1 MLTIVKSWMTHKSY
15 LLLLSLLAAFY
26 STTAL
31 AQKAG
36 SGADQVET
44 FAAPIA
50 GLPTEGSLWG
60 MPVNLHGQTTYINQ
74 RYNNFTSSYSGQNS
88 LDSLKSMSYTW
99 SGTLFFGARIAPN
112 TDVYFNPEVV
122 SGVPFS
128 DLAGLGGFTNGE
140 ATKANGA
147 QAKFYSA
154 RAFVRQTINQEGDK
168 VVLENEANQITQT
181 VSSNRV
187 VLTGGQFSTL
197 DIFDDSRYAKDPRIQ
212 FMNWG
217 NMTYLAYDYA
227 ADARGYSWGLAGEW
241 YLDNW
246 VMRASRM
253 LAPKSPNGRDL
264 NWQIFNAYGDQVEV
278 ERQHNIAEL
287 PGKISVLAYRNNMIL
302 ARFQDATN
310 YINQDPAT
318 RQGTQAIN
326 NVRSSNQIK
335 TGIGINAEQALT
347 KDLGIYGRAFT
358 SDGHTETMSFT
369 EADNSVSIGMGING
383 TQWKRPDDTIGISMM
398 QNGLSSYRRGY
409 LQAGG
414 VSYFIG
420 DYASPSQTI
429 SYSPER
435 IGEIYYNATVIKN
448 VLAGLNFQH
457 IINPAYNS
465 ARGPVNIL
473 SFRIHA
479 EF

>member
-1 MLTIVKSWMTHKSY
+1 MSMIGTILGVAINTPV
-15 LLLLSLLAAFY
+15 F
-26 STTAL
+26 

-36 SGADQVET
+36 SGADQVESV
-44 FAAPIA
+44 AEPIE
-50 GLPTEGSLWG
+50 GIPTEGSIWG
-60 MPVNLHGQTTYINQ
+60 IPVNLHGQTTYINQ
-74 RYNNFTSSYSGQNS
+74 RYNNFTSSYSGENS
-88 LDSLKSMSYTW
+88 LDAQKSMSYTW

-112 TDVYFNPEVV
+112 TDIYFNPEVV

-128 DLAGLGGFTNGE
+128 GLVGLGGFTNGE
-140 ATKANGA
+140 ATKAGGA

-197 DIFDDSRYAKDPRIQ
+197 DIFDDSRYAKDPRVQ

-253 LAPKSPNGRDL
+253 ITPKSPNGRDL
-264 NWQIFNAYGDQVEV
+264 NWQIFKAYGDQVEV
-278 ERQHNIAEL
+278 ERQHNIGDL
-287 PGKISVLAYRNNMIL
+287 SGKVSVLGYRNKMIL

-310 YINQDPAT
+310 YVIQNNA
-318 RQGTQAIN
+318 QGTQAIN
-326 NVRSSNQIK
+326 DVRNNYQYK
-335 TGIGINAEQALT
+335 TGIGINAEQALAS
-347 KDLGIYGRAFT
+347 DMGVYMRALT

-369 EADNSVSIGMGING
+369 EADNSISVGFSVDGVRWN
-383 TQWKRPDDTIGISMM
+383 RPKDTIGISMM
-398 QNGLSSYRRGY
+398 QNGLSSYRRNY
-409 LQAGG
+409 LQNGG

-420 DYASPSQTI
+420 DYASPTQTI
-429 SYSPER
+429 TYKPEQ
-435 IGEIYYNATVIKN
+435 IAELYYNAMVVQN
-448 VLAGLNFQH
+448 VLLGVNYQH
-457 IINPAYNS
+457 INNPAYNS
-465 ARGPVNIL
+465 ARGPVSIF
-473 SFRIHA
+473 SFRVHA

>member
-1 MLTIVKSWMTHKSY
+1 MTRKLYLT
-15 LLLLSLLAAFY
+15 LLLSIFCTLLGTSAF
-26 STTAL
+26 

-36 SGADQVET
+36 SGSDQIAS
-44 FAAPIA
+44 FASPID
-50 GLPTEGSLWG
+50 GLPTEGTFFDLP
-60 MPVNLHGQTTYINQ
+60 MNLHGQTTYINQ
-74 RYNNFTSSYSGQNS
+74 RYNNFNASYSGQNS
-88 LDSLKSMSYTW
+88 LAAANSMSYTW
-99 SGTLFFGARIAPN
+99 SGTLYYGARLAPN
-112 TDVYFNPEVV
+112 TDVYFNPEVI

-128 DLAGLGGFTNGE
+128 GLVGLGGFSNGE

-168 VVLENEANQITQT
+168 VLLENEANQITQT

-187 VLTGGQFSTL
+187 VVTAGQFSTL

-241 YLDNW
+241 YLDHW
-246 VMRASRM
+246 VLRASRM
-253 LAPKSPNGRDL
+253 LTPKNPNGRDL
-264 NWQIFNAYGDQVEV
+264 NWQIFNTYGDQVEI
-278 ERQHNIAEL
+278 ERQHNIADL
-287 PGKISVLAYRNNMIL
+287 PGKVSVLAYRNKMIL

-310 YINQDPAT
+310 YVIANNA
-318 RQGTQAIN
+318 QGTQAIN
-326 NVRSSNQIK
+326 NVRSNYQYK
-335 TGIGINAEQALT
+335 TGVGLHGEQALT

-369 EADNSVSIGMGING
+369 EADNSISVGLGMNG
-383 TQWKRPDDTIGISMM
+383 TSWSRPKDSIGISMM
-398 QNGLSSYRRGY
+398 QNGLSSNRKNY

-420 DYASPSQTI
+420 DYAGPGKTI
-429 SYSPER
+429 SYRPER
-435 IGEIYYNATVIKN
+435 IAELYYNATVIKN

-457 IINPAYNS
+457 ISNPAYNA
-465 ARGPVNIL
+465 ARGPVNIV

>member
-1 MLTIVKSWMTHKSY
+1 MTRKPH
-15 LLLLSLLAAFY
+15 LLLLSLLIAVC

-36 SGADQVET
+36 SGADQIET
-44 FAAPIA
+44 FAAPIP
-50 GLPTEGSLWG
+50 GLPTEGNIWG

-74 RYNNFTSSYSGQNS
+74 RYNNFKSSYSGQNS

-154 RAFVRQTINQEGDK
+154 RAFARHTINQEGDK

-287 PGKISVLAYRNNMIL
+287 PGKVSVLAYRNQMIL

-318 RQGTQAIN
+318 RQGSQAIN

-335 TGIGINAEQALT
+335 TGIGLNAEQALT

-369 EADNSVSIGMGING
+369 EADNSISVGMGING

-398 QNGLSSYRRGY
+398 QNGLSSYRRSY

-420 DYASPSQTI
+420 DYAGPSQTI

>member
-1 MLTIVKSWMTHKSY
+1 MICTFFGAT
-15 LLLLSLLAAFY
+15 AF
-26 STTAL
+26 

-36 SGADQVET
+36 SGSDQIAS
-44 FAAPIA
+44 FASPID
-50 GLPTEGSLWG
+50 GLPTEGTLFG
-60 MPVNLHGQTTYINQ
+60 LPVNIHGQTTYINQ
-74 RYNNFTSSYSGQNS
+74 RYNNFTSSYSGENS
-88 LDSLKSMSYTW
+88 LSSLKSMSYTW
-99 SGTLFFGARIAPN
+99 SGTLFLGARLAPN
-112 TDVYFNPEVV
+112 TDIYFNPEVV

-128 DLAGLGGFTNGE
+128 DLSGLGGFTNGE

-154 RAFVRQTINQEGDK
+154 RAFLRQTINQEGDK

-187 VLTGGQFSTL
+187 VVTAGQFSTL
-197 DIFDDSRYAKDPRIQ
+197 DIFDDSKYAKDPRIQ

-227 ADARGYSWGLAGEW
+227 ADARGYSTGLAGEW
-241 YLDNW
+241 YLSNW

-253 LAPKSPNGRDL
+253 LAPKTPNGRDL
-264 NWQIFNAYGDQVEV
+264 NWQIFNTYGDQIEV
-278 ERQHNIAEL
+278 ERQHNIADL
-287 PGKISVLAYRNNMIL
+287 PGKVSVLAYRNRMIL

-310 YINQDPAT
+310 YVLANNA
-318 RQGTQAIN
+318 QGTQAIN
-326 NVRSSNQIK
+326 NVRTNYQYK
-335 TGIGINAEQALT
+335 TGIGVNGEQALT

-369 EADNSVSIGMGING
+369 EADNSISVGMGLNG
-383 TQWKRPDDTIGISMM
+383 TSWSRPKDTVGISMM
-398 QNGLSSYRRGY
+398 QNGLSSYRKNY
-409 LQAGG
+409 LQNGG

-420 DYASPSQTI
+420 DYASPGQTI
-429 SYSPER
+429 SYRPER
-435 IGEIYYNATVIKN
+435 IGEVYYNATVIKN

-457 IINPAYNS
+457 INNPAYNA

>member
-1 MLTIVKSWMTHKSY
+1 MTRKIY
-15 LLLLSLLAAFY
+15 LLLLLSIICTVFGATAF
-26 STTAL
+26 
-31 AQKAG
+31 AQRAG
-36 SGADQVET
+36 SGADQIAG
-44 FAAPIA
+44 FAEAIQ
-50 GLPTEGSLWG
+50 GLPTEGELFG
-60 MPVNLHGQTTYINQ
+60 LPVNVHGQTTYINQ

-88 LDSLKSMSYTW
+88 MSALKSMSYTW
-99 SGTLFFGARIAPN
+99 SGTLFFGARLAPN
-112 TDVYFNPEVV
+112 TDIYFNPEVI

-128 DLAGLGGFTNGE
+128 GLTGLGGFTNGE

-154 RAFVRQTINQEGDK
+154 RAFLRQTINQEGDK
-168 VVLENEANQITQT
+168 IVLENEANQITQT

-187 VLTGGQFSTL
+187 VITAGQFSTL
-197 DIFDDSRYAKDPRIQ
+197 DIFDDSRYAKDPRVQ

-227 ADARGYSWGLAGEW
+227 ADARGYSTGLAGEW
-241 YLDNW
+241 YLGNW

-253 LAPKSPNGRDL
+253 LAPKTPNSRDL
-264 NWQIFNAYGDQVEV
+264 NWQIFNTYGDQVEV
-278 ERQHNIAEL
+278 ERQHHIGDL
-287 PGKISVLAYRNNMIL
+287 PGKVSVLAYRNKMIL

-310 YINQDPAT
+310 YVVANNA
-318 RQGTQAIN
+318 QGTQAIN
-326 NVRSSNQIK
+326 NVRNNYQYK
-335 TGIGINAEQALT
+335 TGIGVNGEQALT

-369 EADNSVSIGMGING
+369 EADNSLSIGMGLNG
-383 TQWKRPDDTIGISMM
+383 TSWSRPKDTIGISMM
-398 QNGLSSYRRGY
+398 QNGLSSYRKNY
-409 LQAGG
+409 LQSGG

-420 DYASPSQTI
+420 DYAGPGQTI
-429 SYSPER
+429 SYRPER
-435 IGEIYYNATVIKN
+435 IGEVYYNATVIKN

-457 IINPAYNS
+457 INNPAYNA

>member
-1 MLTIVKSWMTHKSY
+1 MTHKSY
-15 LLLLSLLAAFY
+15 LLLLSVLAAIC
-26 STTAL
+26 STSTL

-36 SGADQVET
+36 SGADQLET
-44 FAAPIA
+44 FAEPIA
-50 GLPTEGSLWG
+50 LLPTEGSLWG

-99 SGTLFFGARIAPN
+99 SGTLFFGARLAPN
-112 TDVYFNPEVV
+112 TDIYFNPEVV
-122 SGVPFS
+122 SGIPFS

-154 RAFVRQTINQEGDK
+154 RAFARHTINQEGDK

-253 LAPKSPNGRDL
+253 LAPKTPNGRDL
-264 NWQIFNAYGDQVEV
+264 NWQIFNAYGDQIEV
-278 ERQHNIAEL
+278 ERQHNIADL
-287 PGKISVLAYRNNMIL
+287 PGKVSVLGYRNRMIL
-302 ARFQDATN
+302 ARFEDATN
-310 YINQDPAT
+310 YVIQNNA
-318 RQGTQAIN
+318 QGTQAIN

-369 EADNSVSIGMGING
+369 EADNSISIGMGMNG
-383 TQWKRPDDTIGISMM
+383 TSWKRPKDTIGVSAM
-398 QNGLSSYRRGY
+398 QNGLSSYRRSY

-435 IGEIYYNATVIKN
+435 IGEVYYNATVIKN

-473 SFRIHA
+473 SFRVHA

>member
-1 MLTIVKSWMTHKSY
+1 MTLKSY
-15 LLLLSLLAAFY
+15 FFVLSLFAAFA
-26 STTAL
+26 SSSVL

-36 SGADQVET
+36 SGSDQIAT
-44 FAAPIA
+44 FASPIDN
-50 GLPTEGSLWG
+50 LPTEGELFG
-60 MPVNLHGQTTYINQ
+60 LPVNIHGQTTYVNQ
-74 RYNNFTSSYSGQNS
+74 RYSNFNSPYSGQNS
-88 LDSLKSMSYTW
+88 LNAQNSISYTW
-99 SGTLFFGARIAPN
+99 SGTLFMGARIAPN
-112 TDVYFNPEVV
+112 TDVYFNPEVI

-128 DLAGLGGFTNGE
+128 GLVGLGGFTNGE
-140 ATKANGA
+140 GSKATGT
-147 QAKFYSA
+147 QAKLYSA
-154 RAFVRQTINQEGDK
+154 RAFARHTINQEGDK
-168 VVLENEANQITQT
+168 VVLEDQANQITQT

-187 VLTGGQFSTL
+187 VITAGQFSTL

-241 YLDNW
+241 YVDNW

-253 LAPKSPNGRDL
+253 LAPKLPNGRDL

-278 ERQHNIAEL
+278 ERQHNIADL
-287 PGKISVLAYRNNMIL
+287 PGKVSVLAYRNQMIL
-302 ARFQDATN
+302 ARFSDATN
-310 YINQDPAT
+310 YINQDPSA

-326 NVRSSNQIK
+326 NVRNSMQIK
-335 TGIGINAEQALT
+335 TGIGIHGEQALT
-347 KDLGIYGRAFT
+347 KDLGIYARAFT
-358 SDGHTETMSFT
+358 SDGKTETMSFT
-369 EADNSVSIGMGING
+369 EADNSISIGMGMNG
-383 TQWKRPDDTIGISMM
+383 TSWQRPSDSVGISMM

-414 VSYFIG
+414 LSYFIG

-435 IGEIYYNATVIKN
+435 IGEIYYNATMIKN
-448 VLAGLNFQH
+448 VLAGVNFQH

-465 ARGPVNIL
+465 ARGPVNVV

>member
-1 MLTIVKSWMTHKSY
+1 MLSIMKLWMTHKSY
-15 LLLLSLLAAFY
+15 LLLLSLLAASC
-26 STTAL
+26 STAAF

-36 SGADQVET
+36 SGSDQIAT

-50 GLPTEGSLWG
+50 DLPTEGDLFG
-60 MPVNLHGQTTYINQ
+60 LPVNVHGQTTYINQ
-74 RYNNFTSSYSGQNS
+74 RYNNFTSSYSGMRS
-88 LDSLKSMSYTW
+88 LSNDKAMSYTW
-99 SGTLFFGARIAPN
+99 SGTLFLGARIAPD
-112 TDVYFNPEVV
+112 TDIYFNPEVI

-128 DLAGLGGFTNGE
+128 GLNGLGGFSNGE

-187 VLTGGQFSTL
+187 VLTAGQFSTL

-264 NWQIFNAYGDQVEV
+264 NWQIFNTYGDQVEV
-278 ERQHNIAEL
+278 ERQHNIADL
-287 PGKISVLAYRNNMIL
+287 PGKVSVLAYRNKMML
-302 ARFQDATN
+302 ARFSDATN
-310 YINQDPAT
+310 YVIQNNA
-318 RQGTQAIN
+318 QGTQAIN
-326 NVRSSNQIK
+326 NVRNNMQYK
-335 TGIGINAEQALT
+335 TGIGLHGEQALT

-369 EADNSVSIGMGING
+369 EADNSISIGMGMNG
-383 TQWKRPDDTIGISMM
+383 TSWKRPHDSIGISMM
-398 QNGLSSYRRGY
+398 QNGLSSYRRSY

-435 IGEIYYNATVIKN
+435 IGEVYYNATVIKN

-473 SFRIHA
+473 SFRVHA

>member
-1 MLTIVKSWMTHKSY
+1 MTRKIY
-15 LLLLSLLAAFY
+15 LLLLLSIICTVFGATAF
-26 STTAL
+26 
-31 AQKAG
+31 AQRAG
-36 SGADQVET
+36 SGADQIAG
-44 FAAPIA
+44 FAEAIQ
-50 GLPTEGSLWG
+50 GLPTEGELFG
-60 MPVNLHGQTTYINQ
+60 LPVNIHGQTTYINQ

-88 LDSLKSMSYTW
+88 MSALKSMSYTW
-99 SGTLFFGARIAPN
+99 SGTLFFGARLAPN
-112 TDVYFNPEVV
+112 TDIYFNPEVI

-128 DLAGLGGFTNGE
+128 GLTGLGGFTNGE

-154 RAFVRQTINQEGDK
+154 RAFLRQTINQEGDK
-168 VVLENEANQITQT
+168 IVLENEANQITQT

-187 VLTGGQFSTL
+187 VVTAGQFSTL
-197 DIFDDSRYAKDPRIQ
+197 DIFDDSRYAKDPRVQ

-227 ADARGYSWGLAGEW
+227 ADARGYSTGLAGEW
-241 YLDNW
+241 YLGNW

-253 LAPKSPNGRDL
+253 LAPKTPNSRDL
-264 NWQIFNAYGDQVEV
+264 NWQIFNTYGDQVEV
-278 ERQHNIAEL
+278 ERQHHISDL
-287 PGKISVLAYRNNMIL
+287 PGKVSVLAYRNKMIL

-310 YINQDPAT
+310 YVVANNA
-318 RQGTQAIN
+318 QGTQAIN
-326 NVRSSNQIK
+326 NVRNNYQYK
-335 TGIGINAEQALT
+335 TGIGVNGEQALT

-369 EADNSVSIGMGING
+369 EADNSLSIGMGLNG
-383 TQWKRPDDTIGISMM
+383 TSWSRPKDTIGISMM
-398 QNGLSSYRRGY
+398 QNGLSSYRKNY
-409 LQAGG
+409 LQSGG

-420 DYASPSQTI
+420 DYAGPGQTI
-429 SYSPER
+429 SYRPER
-435 IGEIYYNATVIKN
+435 IVEVYYNATVIKN

-457 IINPAYNS
+457 INNPAYNA

>member
-1 MLTIVKSWMTHKSY
+1 MICTFFGAT
-15 LLLLSLLAAFY
+15 AF
-26 STTAL
+26 

-36 SGADQVET
+36 SGSDQIAS
-44 FAAPIA
+44 FAEPIDN
-50 GLPTEGSLWG
+50 LPTEGTLFG
-60 MPVNLHGQTTYINQ
+60 LPVNIHGQTTYINQ
-74 RYNNFTSSYSGQNS
+74 RYNNFTSSYSGMNS
-88 LDSLKSMSYTW
+88 MSAQKSMAYTW
-99 SGTLFFGARIAPN
+99 SGTLFFGARVAPN
-112 TDVYFNPEVV
+112 TDIYFNPEVI

-128 DLAGLGGFTNGE
+128 DLTGLGGFSNGE
-140 ATKANGA
+140 ANKSAGLN
-147 QAKFYSA
+147 AKFYSA
-154 RAFVRQTINQEGDK
+154 RAFLRQTINQEGEK
-168 VVLENEANQITQT
+168 VVLENEANQITQI

-187 VLTGGQFSTL
+187 VITAGQFSTL

-227 ADARGYSWGLAGEW
+227 ADARGYSTGLAGEW
-241 YLDNW
+241 YLSNW

-264 NWQIFNAYGDQVEV
+264 NWQIFNTYGDQIEV
-278 ERQHNIAEL
+278 ERQHNIADL
-287 PGKISVLAYRNNMIL
+287 PGKVSVLAYRNRMIL

-310 YINQDPAT
+310 YVVANNA
-318 RQGTQAIN
+318 QGTQAIN
-326 NVRSSNQIK
+326 NVRTNYQYK
-335 TGIGINAEQALT
+335 TGVGINGEQALT

-369 EADNSVSIGMGING
+369 EADNSISVGMGLNG
-383 TQWKRPDDTIGISMM
+383 TSWSRPKDTIGISMM
-398 QNGLSSYRRGY
+398 QNGLSSYRKNY
-409 LQAGG
+409 LQSGG

-420 DYASPSQTI
+420 DYAGPGQAI
-429 SYSPER
+429 SYRPER
-435 IGEIYYNATVIKN
+435 IGEVYYNATVIKN

-457 IINPAYNS
+457 INNPAYNA

>member
-1 MLTIVKSWMTHKSY
+1 MTHKSY
-15 LLLLSLLAAFY
+15 LLVLSLLAVVY
-26 STTAL
+26 NTTAL

-36 SGADQVET
+36 SGSDQIAT
-44 FAAPIA
+44 FAAPIE
-50 GLPTEGSLWG
+50 GLPTEGALLG
-60 MPVNLHGQTTYINQ
+60 MPVNIHGQTTYVNQ
-74 RYNNFTSSYSGQNS
+74 RYNNFKSSYSGQNS

-122 SGVPFS
+122 SGIPFS
-128 DLAGLGGFTNGE
+128 DLTGLGGFTNGE

-154 RAFVRQTINQEGDK
+154 RAFARHTINQEGDK
-168 VVLENEANQITQT
+168 VVLDDEANQITQT

-241 YLDNW
+241 YFDNW

-253 LAPKSPNGRDL
+253 LVPKSPNGRDL

-287 PGKISVLAYRNNMIL
+287 PGKVSVLAYRNKMIL
-302 ARFQDATN
+302 ARFEDATN
-310 YINQDPAT
+310 YVIQNNA
-318 RQGTQAIN
+318 QGTQAIN

-335 TGIGINAEQALT
+335 TGIGIHGEQALT
-347 KDLGIYGRAFT
+347 KGLGIYARAFT
-358 SDGHTETMSFT
+358 SDGHAETMSFT
-369 EADNSVSIGMGING
+369 EADNSISVGMGMNG
-383 TQWKRPDDTIGISMM
+383 AQWKRPNDSIGISMM

>member
-1 MLTIVKSWMTHKSY
+1 MTRKIY
-15 LLLLSLLAAFY
+15 LLLLLSIICTVFGATAF
-26 STTAL
+26 
-31 AQKAG
+31 AQRAG
-36 SGADQVET
+36 SGADQIAG
-44 FAAPIA
+44 FAEAIQ
-50 GLPTEGSLWG
+50 GLPTEGELFG
-60 MPVNLHGQTTYINQ
+60 LPVNVHGQTTYINQ

-88 LDSLKSMSYTW
+88 MSALKSMSYTW
-99 SGTLFFGARIAPN
+99 SGTLFFGARLAPN
-112 TDVYFNPEVV
+112 TDIYFNPEVI

-128 DLAGLGGFTNGE
+128 GLTGLGGFTNGE

-154 RAFVRQTINQEGDK
+154 RAFLRQTINQEGDK
-168 VVLENEANQITQT
+168 IVLENEANQITQT

-187 VLTGGQFSTL
+187 VITAGQFSTL

-227 ADARGYSWGLAGEW
+227 ADARGYSTGLAGEW
-241 YLDNW
+241 YLGNW

-253 LAPKSPNGRDL
+253 LAPKTPNSRDL
-264 NWQIFNAYGDQVEV
+264 NWQIFNTYGDQVEV
-278 ERQHNIAEL
+278 ERQHHIGDL
-287 PGKISVLAYRNNMIL
+287 PGKVSVLAYRNKMIL

-310 YINQDPAT
+310 YVVANNA
-318 RQGTQAIN
+318 QGTQAIN
-326 NVRSSNQIK
+326 NVRNNYQYK
-335 TGIGINAEQALT
+335 TGIGVNGEQALT

-369 EADNSVSIGMGING
+369 EADNSLSIGMGLNG
-383 TQWKRPDDTIGISMM
+383 TSWSRPKDTIGISMM
-398 QNGLSSYRRGY
+398 QNGLSSYRKNY
-409 LQAGG
+409 LQSGG

-420 DYASPSQTI
+420 DYAGPGQTI
-429 SYSPER
+429 SYRPER
-435 IGEIYYNATVIKN
+435 IGEVYYNATVIKN

-457 IINPAYNS
+457 INNPAYNA

>member
-1 MLTIVKSWMTHKSY
+1 MTRK
-15 LLLLSLLAAFY
+15 LLLTFLLSIICTLLGASAF
-26 STTAL
+26 

-36 SGADQVET
+36 SGSDQIAS
-44 FAAPIA
+44 FASPID
-50 GLPTEGSLWG
+50 GVPTEGALWG

-88 LDSLKSMSYTW
+88 LDALKSMSYTW

-122 SGVPFS
+122 SGVAFS
-128 DLAGLGGFTNGE
+128 DLVGLGGFSNGE

-168 VVLENEANQITQT
+168 VLLENEANQITQT

-187 VLTGGQFSTL
+187 VVTAGQFSTL

-241 YLDNW
+241 YLQNW
-246 VMRASRM
+246 VLRASRM
-253 LAPKSPNGRDL
+253 LAPKNPNGRDL
-264 NWQIFNAYGDQVEV
+264 NWQIFNAYGDQVEI
-278 ERQHNIAEL
+278 ERQHNIADL
-287 PGKISVLAYRNNMIL
+287 PGKVSLLAYRNKMIL

-310 YINQDPAT
+310 YINANNA
-318 RQGTQAIN
+318 QGTQAIN
-326 NVRSSNQIK
+326 NVRNNYQYK
-335 TGIGINAEQALT
+335 TGIGLHGEQAIT
-347 KDLGIYGRAFT
+347 DDLGIYGRAFT

-369 EADNSVSIGMGING
+369 EADNSISVGLGMNG
-383 TQWKRPDDTIGISMM
+383 TSWSRPKDSIGISMM
-398 QNGLSSYRRGY
+398 QNGLSSSRKNY

-420 DYASPSQTI
+420 DYAGPGKSI
-429 SYSPER
+429 SYRPER
-435 IGEIYYNATVIKN
+435 IAELYYNATVVKN

-457 IINPAYNS
+457 ISNPAYNA
-465 ARGPVNIL
+465 ARGPVNIV

>member
-1 MLTIVKSWMTHKSY
+1 MTRKIY
-15 LLLLSLLAAFY
+15 LLLLLSIICTVFGATAF
-26 STTAL
+26 
-31 AQKAG
+31 AQRAG
-36 SGADQVET
+36 SGADQIAG
-44 FAAPIA
+44 FAEAIQ
-50 GLPTEGSLWG
+50 GLPTEGELFG
-60 MPVNLHGQTTYINQ
+60 LPVNVHGQTTYINQ

-88 LDSLKSMSYTW
+88 MSALKSMSYTW
-99 SGTLFFGARIAPN
+99 SGTLFFGARLAPN
-112 TDVYFNPEVV
+112 TDIYFNPEVI

-128 DLAGLGGFTNGE
+128 GLTGLGGFTNGE

-154 RAFVRQTINQEGDK
+154 RAFLRQTINQEGDK
-168 VVLENEANQITQT
+168 IVLENEANQITQT

-187 VLTGGQFSTL
+187 VVTAGQFSTL

-227 ADARGYSWGLAGEW
+227 ADARGYSTGLAGEW
-241 YLDNW
+241 YLGNW

-253 LAPKSPNGRDL
+253 LAPKTPNSRDL
-264 NWQIFNAYGDQVEV
+264 NWQIFNTYGDQVEV
-278 ERQHNIAEL
+278 ERQHHISDL
-287 PGKISVLAYRNNMIL
+287 PGKVSVLAYRNKMIL

-310 YINQDPAT
+310 YVVANNA
-318 RQGTQAIN
+318 QGTQAIN
-326 NVRSSNQIK
+326 NVRNNYQYK
-335 TGIGINAEQALT
+335 TGIGVNGEQALT

-369 EADNSVSIGMGING
+369 EADNSLSIGMGLNG
-383 TQWKRPDDTIGISMM
+383 TSWSRPKDTIGISMM
-398 QNGLSSYRRGY
+398 QNGLSSYRKNY
-409 LQAGG
+409 LQSGG

-420 DYASPSQTI
+420 DYAGPGQTI
-429 SYSPER
+429 SYRPER
-435 IGEIYYNATVIKN
+435 IVEVYYNATVIKN

-457 IINPAYNS
+457 INNPAYNA

>member
-1 MLTIVKSWMTHKSY
+1 MTRKIY
-15 LLLLSLLAAFY
+15 LLLLLSIICTLFGATAF
-26 STTAL
+26 

-36 SGADQVET
+36 SGSDQIAS
-44 FAAPIA
+44 FAEAIQ
-50 GLPTEGSLWG
+50 GFPTEGELFG
-60 MPVNLHGQTTYINQ
+60 LPVNVHGQTTYINQ

-88 LDSLKSMSYTW
+88 LSSLKSMSYTW
-99 SGTLFFGARIAPN
+99 SGTLFFGARVAPN
-112 TDVYFNPEVV
+112 TDIYFNPELV
-122 SGVPFS
+122 SGVAFS
-128 DLAGLGGFTNGE
+128 GLTGLGGFTNGE
-140 ATKANGA
+140 ATKSNGLN
-147 QAKFYSA
+147 AKLYSA
-154 RAFVRQTINQEGDK
+154 RAFIRQTINQEGDK

-187 VLTGGQFSTL
+187 VVTAGQFSTL
-197 DIFDDSRYAKDPRIQ
+197 DIFDDSRYAKDPRVQ

-227 ADARGYSWGLAGEW
+227 ADARGYSTGLAGEW
-241 YLDNW
+241 YLGNW

-253 LAPKSPNGRDL
+253 LAPKNPNGRDL
-264 NWQIFNAYGDQVEV
+264 NWQIFNTYGDQVEV
-278 ERQHNIAEL
+278 ERQHNIADL
-287 PGKISVLAYRNNMIL
+287 PGKVSVLAYRNRMML

-310 YINQDPAT
+310 YVVANNA
-318 RQGTQAIN
+318 QGTQAIN
-326 NVRSSNQIK
+326 NVRNNYQYK
-335 TGIGINAEQALT
+335 TGIGINGEQALT

-369 EADNSVSIGMGING
+369 EADNSVSVGLGMNG
-383 TQWKRPDDTIGISMM
+383 TSWSRPKDSIGISMM
-398 QNGLSSYRRGY
+398 QNGLSSFRRGY

-420 DYASPSQTI
+420 DYAGPGQAI
-429 SYSPER
+429 SYRPER
-435 IGEIYYNATVIKN
+435 IGEVYYNALLVKN

-457 IINPAYNS
+457 INNPAYNA

>member
-1 MLTIVKSWMTHKSY
+1 MTRKPHP
-15 LLLLSLLAAFY
+15 LLLSLLIAVC

-36 SGADQVET
+36 SGADQIET
-44 FAAPIA
+44 FAAPIP
-50 GLPTEGSLWG
+50 GLPTEGNIWG

-74 RYNNFTSSYSGQNS
+74 RYNNFKSSYSGQNS

-154 RAFVRQTINQEGDK
+154 RAFARHTINQEGDK

-181 VSSNRV
+181 VSSNRI

-246 VMRASRM
+246 VMCASRM

-287 PGKISVLAYRNNMIL
+287 PGKVSVLAYRNQMIL

-318 RQGTQAIN
+318 RQGSQAIN
-326 NVRSSNQIK
+326 NVRTSNQIK
-335 TGIGINAEQALT
+335 TGIGLNAEQALT

-369 EADNSVSIGMGING
+369 EADNSISVGMGMNG

-398 QNGLSSYRRGY
+398 QNGLSSYRRSY

>member
-1 MLTIVKSWMTHKSY
+1 MICTFFGAT
-15 LLLLSLLAAFY
+15 AF
-26 STTAL
+26 

-36 SGADQVET
+36 SGSDQIAS
-44 FAAPIA
+44 FAEPIDN
-50 GLPTEGSLWG
+50 LPTEGTLFG
-60 MPVNLHGQTTYINQ
+60 LPVNIHGQTTYINQ
-74 RYNNFTSSYSGQNS
+74 RYNNFTSSYSGMNS
-88 LDSLKSMSYTW
+88 MSAQKSMAYTW
-99 SGTLFFGARIAPN
+99 SGTLFLGARLAPN
-112 TDVYFNPEVV
+112 TDIYFNPEVV

-128 DLAGLGGFTNGE
+128 DLSGLGGFTNGE

-154 RAFVRQTINQEGDK
+154 RAFLRQTINQEGDK

-187 VLTGGQFSTL
+187 VVTAGQFSTL

-227 ADARGYSWGLAGEW
+227 ADARGYSTGLAGEW
-241 YLDNW
+241 YLSNW

-264 NWQIFNAYGDQVEV
+264 NWQIFNTYGDQIEV
-278 ERQHNIAEL
+278 ERQHNIADL
-287 PGKISVLAYRNNMIL
+287 PGKVSVLAYRNRMIL

-310 YINQDPAT
+310 YVVANNA
-318 RQGTQAIN
+318 QGTQAIN
-326 NVRSSNQIK
+326 NVRTNYQYK
-335 TGIGINAEQALT
+335 TGVGINGEQALT

-369 EADNSVSIGMGING
+369 EADNSISVGMGLNG
-383 TQWKRPDDTIGISMM
+383 TSWSRPKDTIGISMM
-398 QNGLSSYRRGY
+398 QNGLSSYRKNY
-409 LQAGG
+409 LQSGG

-420 DYASPSQTI
+420 DYAGPGQAI
-429 SYSPER
+429 SYRPER
-435 IGEIYYNATVIKN
+435 IGEVYYNATVIKN

-457 IINPAYNS
+457 INNPAYNA

>member
-1 MLTIVKSWMTHKSY
+1 MTRK
-15 LLLLSLLAAFY
+15 LLLTFLLSIICTLLGVSAF
-26 STTAL
+26 

-36 SGADQVET
+36 SGSDQIAS
-44 FAAPIA
+44 FASPID
-50 GLPTEGSLWG
+50 GVPTEGALWG

-88 LDSLKSMSYTW
+88 LDALKSMSYTW

-122 SGVPFS
+122 SGVAFS
-128 DLAGLGGFTNGE
+128 DLVGLGGFSNGE

-168 VVLENEANQITQT
+168 VLLENEANQITQT

-187 VLTGGQFSTL
+187 VVTAGQFSTL

-241 YLDNW
+241 YLQNW
-246 VMRASRM
+246 VLRASRM
-253 LAPKSPNGRDL
+253 LAPKNPNGRDL
-264 NWQIFNAYGDQVEV
+264 NWQIFNAYGDQVEI
-278 ERQHNIAEL
+278 ERQHNIADL
-287 PGKISVLAYRNNMIL
+287 PGKVSVLAYRNKMIL

-310 YINQDPAT
+310 YIIANNA
-318 RQGTQAIN
+318 QGTQAIN
-326 NVRSSNQIK
+326 NVRNNYQYK
-335 TGIGINAEQALT
+335 TGIGLHVEQAIT
-347 KDLGIYGRAFT
+347 DDLGIYGRAFT

-369 EADNSVSIGMGING
+369 EADNSISVGLGMNG
-383 TQWKRPDDTIGISMM
+383 TSWSRPKDSIGISMM
-398 QNGLSSYRRGY
+398 QNGLSSSRKNY

-420 DYASPSQTI
+420 DYAGPGKSI
-429 SYSPER
+429 SYRPER
-435 IGEIYYNATVIKN
+435 IAELYYNATVVKN

-457 IINPAYNS
+457 ISNPAYNA
-465 ARGPVNIL
+465 ARGPVNIV